1 MFVRIEPKDF
11 NMYSVFFFFNKQ
23 QADPEDAGVRAYLQ
37 QQALEPKRRWD
48 EVWHGVDC
56 NVMYFGGCYIERHM
70 KPIGEMHRRGAQL
83 SLLRRAVDGALNG
96 GRPSKALTQA
106 LAALPKD
113 RLDEVKASLVER
125 LNADS
130 SFGADKN
137 GYLVVTVPKA
147 TLRREFV
154 ELAKAPEKS

>member
-11 NMYSVFFFFNKQ
+11 NMYSVFFVFNKQ
-23 QADPEDAGVRAYLQ
+23 QADPADSEVRAYLQ
-37 QQALEPKRRWD
+37 EHALEPKRQWD
-48 EVWHGVDC
+48 EVWHGADC
-56 NVMYFGGCYIERHM
+56 NIMYFGGCYIERHM

-96 GRPSKALTQA
+96 GRPSKALTAA

-125 LNADS
+125 LNVDT
-130 SFGADKN
+130 SFGTDKK
-137 GYLVVTVPKA
+137 GYLAVTVPKA
-147 TLRREFV
+147 TLRREFLI
-154 ELAKAPEKS
+154 LAGTMER